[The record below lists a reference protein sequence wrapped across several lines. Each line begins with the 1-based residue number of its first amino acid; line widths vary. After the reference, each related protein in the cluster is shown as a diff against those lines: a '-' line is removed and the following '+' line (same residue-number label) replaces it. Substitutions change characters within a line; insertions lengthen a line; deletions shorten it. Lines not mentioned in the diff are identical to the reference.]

1 MRRLWGVAALLAAS
15 CVSAAAAPLDV
26 TFTGVVVDTCTI
38 AVATPGV
45 MMLSGDGTILGSPQA
60 LGVPA
65 TVTVISIGS
74 NNIALS
80 PPTLEAY
87 PGGYTP
93 GGETV
98 EMNYTGLA
106 SHPVFTTLGL
116 NFDIGLLSLSELFVN
131 MKVTDPAGF
140 VQGTYTAKTVLTC
153 S

>member
-1 MRRLWGVAALLAAS
+1 MRRLSFAAAIVAICAPAH
-15 CVSAAAAPLDV
+15 AAPLDV
-26 TFTGVVVDTCTI
+26 TFTGLVVDTCTI
-38 AVATPGV
+38 AIATPGV
-45 MMLSGDGTILGSPQA
+45 MMLSGDGTILGSDQA

-65 TVTVISIGS
+65 TVTVLSIGS

-80 PPTLEAY
+80 VPTLETY
-87 PGGYTP
+87 PAGYTP

-131 MKVTDPAGF
+131 LKVTDAGGF
-140 VQGTYTAKTVLTC
+140 AQGTYTAKTVLTC